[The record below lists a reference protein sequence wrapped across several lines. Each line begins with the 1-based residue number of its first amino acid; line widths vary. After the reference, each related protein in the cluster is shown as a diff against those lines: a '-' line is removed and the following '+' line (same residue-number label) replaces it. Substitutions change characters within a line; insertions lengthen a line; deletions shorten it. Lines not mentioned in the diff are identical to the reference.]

1 MRVPTR
7 DILHTLA
14 QLQPPPLVVEGAV
27 LPEAGTDAVVLGW
40 CRAIQSYGELLGEPF
55 PGVQGWPC
63 HRRGTVRKEMYTLSS
78 CSVMSEGPTLAR
90 TEKGLPA
97 RTAYVDEVY
106 LWLRED
112 VPAAPSAVPARS
124 SPGPE
129 LSPVCLRLRF
139 GGKVFQVTR
148 HRQSTGYSRWLYIK
162 TGSCA
167 GADTCGPKR
176 LRFGGKVFQVNK

>member
-7 DILHTLA
+7 DILHTLV

-27 LPEAGTDAVVLGW
+27 LPEAGTDAVILGW

-90 TEKGLPA
+90 TEKRPSCPDRLRRRGLP
-97 RTAYVDEVY
+97 
-106 LWLRED
+106 L
-112 VPAAPSAVPARS
+112 AAGGRPRCFVCRSPRGPPQGPSSRPSAYGCVL
-124 SPGPE
+124 E
-129 LSPVCLRLRF
+129 
-139 GGKVFQVTR
+139 GKCFR
-148 HRQSTGYSRWLYIK
+148 
-162 TGSCA
+162 
-167 GADTCGPKR
+167 
-176 LRFGGKVFQVNK
+176 